1 MKEILVL
8 RTENITL
15 HPDQIFILPDHIADQ
30 LIARGSGKL
39 VEPVVPIVEEKPK
52 KTTRRLG

>member
-8 RTENITL
+8 RTENIAL

-30 LIARGSGKL
+30 MIARGSGIL
-39 VEPVVPIVEEKPK
+39 HEPEPVEEKPK
-52 KTTRRLG
+52 KRGSK